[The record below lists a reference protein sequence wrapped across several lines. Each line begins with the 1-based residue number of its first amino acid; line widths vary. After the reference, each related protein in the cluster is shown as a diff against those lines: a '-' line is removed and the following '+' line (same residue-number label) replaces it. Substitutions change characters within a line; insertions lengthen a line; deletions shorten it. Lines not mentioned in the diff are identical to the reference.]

1 LTSTLQVG
9 VSFSKDSAQPGDNI
23 SITAKADAD
32 TPVLVG
38 VIDTSL
44 TLLADACKSL
54 ESSNVSYICTHILS
68 FNTVMYRFVKGLSH

>member
-1 LTSTLQVG
+1 M
-9 VSFSKDSAQPGDNI
+9 
-23 SITAKADAD
+23 ADAD

-54 ESSNVSYICTHILS
+54 ESNNVSRHACTQLM
-68 FNTVMYRFVKGLSH
+68 VVKLNCE

>member
-1 LTSTLQVG
+1 VHPVIHVHILQVD
-9 VSFSKDSAQPGDNI
+9 VSFSKDSAQPGDDI
-23 SITAKADAD
+23 SITTMADAD

-54 ESSNVSYICTHILS
+54 ESNNVSYTCS
-68 FNTVMYRFVKGLSH
+68 

>member
-1 LTSTLQVG
+1 MYASYLYTYLLQVD
-9 VSFSKDSAQPGDNI
+9 VSFNKDSAQPGDDI
-23 SITAKADAD
+23 SITTKADAN

-54 ESSNVSYICTHILS
+54 ESSNVSYTHAQI
-68 FNTVMYRFVKGLSH
+68 